1 MEFFMEMAPPTS
13 TAQMKK
19 VSVVHGRPVFYEP
32 KAVKE
37 AKAVLVAGLLP
48 HVPPSPLMG
57 PLELRTVWLYP
68 RGKSHRNGE
77 WRSTRPDTD
86 NIEKMLKDCMTR
98 LGFWEDDAQVARE
111 TVEKKWSDAPTG
123 IVVRIEQLE

>member
-1 MEFFMEMAPPTS
+1 MNGTQYVVVAGSFDNKTNRLGVMEFFMEMAPPTS

-68 RGKSHRNGE
+68 RGE
-77 WRSTRPDTD
+77 V
-86 NIEKMLKDCMTR
+86 
-98 LGFWEDDAQVARE
+98 AQER
-111 TVEKKWSDAPTG
+111 
-123 IVVRIEQLE
+123 

>member
-1 MEFFMEMAPPTS
+1 MDFYMEMTPPTS

-19 VSVVHGRPVFYEP
+19 VRVVQGRPMFYEP
-32 KAVKE
+32 KAVKD

-48 HVPPSPLMG
+48 HVPPSPLTG
-57 PLELRTVWLYP
+57 ALELRTTWRYP
-68 RGKSHRNGE
+68 RGRSHKHDE

-86 NIEKMLKDCMTR
+86 NIEKLLKDCMTR

-123 IVVRIEQLE
+123 IRVRIERLE

>member
-37 AKAVLVAGLLP
+37 AQAVLVAGLLP

>member
-1 MEFFMEMAPPTS
+1 MEFFMEMRPPTS

-19 VSVVHGRPVFYEP
+19 VRVVQGRPMFYEP
-32 KAVKE
+32 KAVKD

-48 HVPPSPLMG
+48 PQSLVTG
-57 PLELRTVWLYP
+57 R
-68 RGKSHRNGE
+68 SHKHDE

-86 NIEKMLKDCMTR
+86 NIEKLLKDCMTR

-123 IVVRIEQLE
+123 IRVRIERLE